1 MQPRSFISRT
11 MLLGAP
17 VFLLFVAVN
26 YFGDASLLF
35 EIGYEEKMAEIIL
48 EGEMVENFY
57 DFDERIF
64 QKEVISNLDETP
76 EVVVLGSSRGMLI
89 NTFTLD
95 SAYTLMNNSV
105 SGASVEDLIA
115 LYQTYRLND
124 HRPGRVI
131 LSFEPWTLNRNN
143 EQGRWKSLKGEYQ
156 SFFDPN
162 NYEPPGIPWDKY
174 AQLFSPSYF
183 QASLYQLID
192 GNGSRDPK
200 RAKDPYNETNTK
212 MPDGSLVYYD
222 EYREAAPDYVDQLI
236 RKYMEGDIYSIENFK
251 ELDAE
256 LRLQYEQLVDTLLA
270 EEMELI
276 IYLEPYHPIMLKEAS
291 ENYPIVFEAERW
303 LKKMAADRSLRVIG
317 SFDHTKLDFDADDF
331 YDAMH
336 LKQSAVTELIQRNA
350 PIFAP

>member
-11 MLLGAP
+11 IILGAP

-76 EVVVLGSSRGMLI
+76 EVIVLGSSRGMLI
-89 NTFTLD
+89 NTLTLD

-124 HRPGRVI
+124 HQPNRII

-183 QASLYQLID
+183 QASLHQLID

-222 EYREAAPDYVDQLI
+222 QYREAAPDHVDKLI

-251 ELDAE
+251 ELDQE
-256 LRLQYEQLVDTLLA
+256 LITQYEALVDTMIA
-270 EEMELI
+270 EGIELV
-276 IYLEPYHPIMLKEAS
+276 IYMEPYHPIMLEEAS
-291 ENYPIVFEAERW
+291 NNYPIVFEAERW
-303 LKKMAADRSLRVIG
+303 LKQMATTRSIPMIG
-317 SFDHTKLDFDADDF
+317 SFDHTALGMTADDF

-336 LKQSAVTELIQRNA
+336 LKQGAVTELMQGNS
-350 PIFAP
+350 PVFNP